1 MEIQNQTIENGNAKK
16 PLVAVVG
23 RPNVGKST
31 FFNKVAGR
39 RISIVDNVPGVTRD
53 RVYVDVDWVGYNFTL
68 IDTGGLELKS
78 DDLMWKHIRTQAEL
92 AIEISDVIIFL
103 VDAKT
108 GVTTDDLEVANM
120 LRKSN
125 KRIVLAVN
133 KIDGQDPS
141 VVFDFYS
148 LGLGHPNPI
157 SAEQG
162 LGIGDLLDEVVKE
175 FDKYEIIEDDN
186 VLKIAVVGKPNS
198 GKSSLVNSL
207 LGYERSIVTNVAG
220 TTRDAIDTPIEYD
233 GQKFLLI
240 DTAGIRKKAKVSEDV
255 EYYSVI
261 RSIAAIKRADI
272 VLIVIDAQEMLTE
285 QDIKICGLVH
295 EANKP
300 SVILMNKWDLIEKD
314 TNTAYQ
320 FTNKLKEQLKFMSY
334 FKPLY
339 ISALTGKRVN
349 QVLKAAIEVYE
360 NASRHIST
368 GLLNEIINNAILTN
382 EPPLKSG
389 RRLKIYYAV
398 QGGVNP
404 PTFVFFVNDTSLIH
418 FSYLRFLENQIR
430 DAFVFEGTPI
440 KLVTRAKKDS
450 EF

>member
-349 QVLKAAIEVYE
+349 QVLKVAIEVYE

>member
-92 AIEISDVIIFL
+92 AIDISDVIIFL